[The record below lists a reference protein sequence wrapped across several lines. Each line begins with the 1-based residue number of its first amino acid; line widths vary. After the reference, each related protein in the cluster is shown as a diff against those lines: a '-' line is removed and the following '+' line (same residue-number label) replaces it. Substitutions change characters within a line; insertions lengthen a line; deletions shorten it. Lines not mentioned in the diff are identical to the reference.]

1 MKRMLIN
8 ATQAEELRIA
18 LVDGQYLYDLD
29 IETPSR
35 EQKKANIYK
44 GRITRVEPSLEAAFV
59 DYGADRHG
67 FLPLKEVSPTIFNA
81 PAEGNKRVEIREVL
95 KEGQEVVVQV
105 AKEERGTKG
114 AALTTYISLA
124 GRYLVLMPNNPR
136 AGGISRRIEG
146 EERSELREALGEIEI
161 PDGMGVIVR
170 TAGIGRSAEEIQW
183 DLDYLVWLW
192 RAIEEGAQKG
202 PAPYLIYQESDIIIR
217 AIRDYLR
224 PDIGEILIDDET
236 VYNRARDF
244 MQRIM
249 PQNLSKIKLYKDE
262 TPLFTRYQIESQIE
276 AAFQHELRLPSGGAI
291 VIDHTEAL
299 VSIDIN
305 SSRATKGGDIEE
317 TALNTNLEAADE
329 IARQLRLRDLG
340 GLVVIDFIDMTPA
353 RNQRE
358 VENRLKE
365 ALKRDRARVQMGR
378 ISRFGLLEM
387 SRQRLR
393 ASLGESSQHTC
404 PRCNGLGKIRT
415 VESLA
420 LSILR
425 VIEEEA
431 MKENTGQLIVQLPVN
446 VATYLLNEKREVIGR
461 IEKRQEVRIFLI
473 ANSTLE
479 TPRYEIKRVRVD
491 EMPEEAK
498 PSYELA
504 HEIEISP
511 EPLPLNQP
519 RVTLETPLV
528 RAVGPDRPPAPMP
541 VEDDRLK
548 PVVKV
553 EGAASGGFIRQLWS
567 SLFGARPAEA
577 EAVAGTEATESAPRS
592 ERPAQP
598 REARSAASGS
608 SQPGQGNR
616 RGGGG
621 RGGRNN
627 NRRSGQGDGQPQ
639 RPRHEARGDGARAP
653 QSATEAPRPAQPA
666 AEEAPSHSSEAAQPA
681 QAQPAGQGPAQ
692 PQQQG
697 QGTGRGR
704 RRRGRGGRG
713 RDRDRGEQA
722 NAASAQGQES
732 GNDGQDKPPRETSAS
747 DAPPRQD
754 SAAPVNG
761 SGSQSAEP
769 APRAGQAPTQ
779 STSPRP
785 EAVAVTPAP
794 APSASVTHA
803 PAQPGPLAPVPA
815 DSRPAM
821 EPRPSSSPPASPPP
835 ASGASASSMA
845 PPGSSSTVPPLKPD
859 FRPNPLHSAVSGQS
873 PAPRQDQEPPPFRK
887 PDHD

>member
-67 FLPLKEVSPTIFNA
+67 FLPLKEVSPTLFQT
-81 PAEGNKRVEIREVL
+81 PADGNKRVEIRDAL
-95 KEGQEVVVQV
+95 KEGQEIVVQV

-146 EERSELREALGEIEI
+146 EDRSELREALGEIEI
-161 PDGMGVIVR
+161 PEGMGVIVR

-192 RAIEEGAQKG
+192 RAIEEGARKG

-224 PDIGEILIDDET
+224 PDIGEILIDDEAI
-236 VYNRARDF
+236 YNRARDF
-244 MQRIM
+244 MQQIM
-249 PQNLSKIKLYKDE
+249 PQNLSKIRLYRE
-262 TPLFTRYQIESQIE
+262 EIPLFTRFQIESQIE

-365 ALKRDRARVQMGR
+365 ALKKDRARVQMGR

-415 VESLA
+415 IESLA

-446 VATYLLNEKREVIGR
+446 VATYLLNEKRALIGS
-461 IEKRQEVRIFLI
+461 IEKRQEVRIFLV
-473 ANSTLE
+473 ANATLE
-479 TPRYEIKRVRVD
+479 TPRYEIKRIRVD
-491 EMPEEAK
+491 DMPAEAK
-498 PSYELA
+498 PSYEFA
-504 HEIEISP
+504 HELESAP
-511 EPLPLNQP
+511 EPLPLSQP
-519 RVTLETPLV
+519 KVALETPLV
-528 RAVGPDRPPAPMP
+528 RAVAPDRPPAPSA
-541 VEDDRLK
+541 DRLK
-548 PVVKV
+548 PIEKT
-553 EGAASGGFIRQLWS
+553 GAAPSGGFIRQLWS
-567 SLFGARPAEA
+567 SLFGARPIEVEA
-577 EAVAGTEATESAPRS
+577 ETSGAQAREPRPAPDSEA
-592 ERPAQP
+592 RPAQP
-598 REARSAASGS
+598 SQSRDQGGAR
-608 SQPGQGNR
+608 R
-616 RGGGG
+616 GGG
-621 RGGRNN
+621 RGGRS
-627 NRRSGQGDGQPQ
+627 RRGGQGDGQQP
-639 RPRHEARGDGARAP
+639 RPRHEPRRETAEPRGDGARP
-653 QSATEAPRPAQPA
+653 QP
-666 AEEAPSHSSEAAQPA
+666 SEAHE
-681 QAQPAGQGPAQ
+681 AQ
-692 PQQQG
+692 PQTPSADNGDERPQQAQG
-697 QGTGRGR
+697 QGGQTGVQQQGSGQPGSGRGR
-704 RRRGRGGRG
+704 RRRGRGRQS
-713 RDRDRGEQA
+713 RDRDQSNAAAGATAGGASTPDGEQRTDLSGP
-722 NAASAQGQES
+722 AAE
-732 GNDGQDKPPRETSAS
+732 
-747 DAPPRQD
+747 
-754 SAAPVNG
+754 APVTRQHETPPPERTAPDQPAKGAAGNG
-761 SGSQSAEP
+761 SP
-769 APRAGQAPTQ
+769 APMRA
-779 STSPRP
+779 
-785 EAVAVTPAP
+785 E
-794 APSASVTHA
+794 
-803 PAQPGPLAPVPA
+803 
-815 DSRPAM
+815 
-821 EPRPSSSPPASPPP
+821 PPP
-835 ASGASASSMA
+835 ASTAPAENRQATEQRPAATPPPAAPAPTGIGTELGA
-845 PPGSSSTVPPLKPD
+845 GSSSTVPPLKPD
-859 FRPNPLHSAVSGQS
+859 FRQSSLHSAITGHPPEPKRPIPPDGPPQNSG
-873 PAPRQDQEPPPFRK
+873 ENT
-887 PDHD
+887 